1 MMQVQEMIELYKQA
15 LLALKA
21 VEDQMH
27 IALEDESLT
36 RGEVLA
42 ILKALGYDEQ

>member
-1 MMQVQEMIELYKQA
+1 MIKVQEMIELHKQA

-21 VEDQMH
+21 IEDQMH
-27 IALEDESLT
+27 LALENENLT
-36 RGEVLA
+36 RSEVLA